1 MYPIRYTKTKDDK
14 VNLISKAREQA
25 GVTQEQWA
33 QLSGTSRPTLS
44 AYENGR
50 KSPQL
55 STVERMFEALSLEL
69 SLSPKIKFRKVVGA
83 RGKAI
88 YIPNQLPQ
96 LPAGQA
102 HRKLQLPLHI
112 NWSDL
117 DQEFNLAL
125 RKDRELVYELVLQEG
140 NPRDIVSIIDGALLV
155 DLWSEIVIPKKVR
168 LAWQPLIDQVLV
180 G

>member
-1 MYPIRYTKTKDDK
+1 MSQLIAQAR
-14 VNLISKAREQA
+14 VNSGL
-25 GVTQEQWA
+25 TQDQWA
-33 QLSGTSRPTLS
+33 ELSGTSRPTLS

-55 STVERMFEALSLEL
+55 STVERMFKVLSLEL
-69 SLSPKIKFRKVVGA
+69 VAVPKIKFHKVITT
-83 RGKAI
+83 RGNAI
-88 YIPNQLPQ
+88 HVPNQLPQ
-96 LPAGQA
+96 LSAGQA
-102 HRKLQLPLHI
+102 LRKLQLPLHI

-125 RKDRELVYELVLQEG
+125 RKDRERVYELVLQEG
-140 NPRDIVSIIDGALLV
+140 NPHDIVSIIDGSLLV

>member
-1 MYPIRYTKTKDDK
+1 
-14 VNLISKAREQA
+14 VNLIARARRQA

-33 QLSGTSRPTLS
+33 EISGTSRPTLS

-55 STVERMFEALSLEL
+55 STLERMFEVLSLEL
-69 SLSPKIKFRKVVGA
+69 VAVPQIKFHKVITT
-83 RGKAI
+83 RGNAI
-88 YIPNQLPQ
+88 HVPNQLPQ
-96 LPAGQA
+96 LPADQA

-117 DQEFNLAL
+117 NHEFNLAL
-125 RKDRELVYELVLQEG
+125 RKDRERVYELVLQEG
-140 NPRDIVSIIDGALLV
+140 NPQDIVSIIDGSLLV
-155 DLWSEIVIPKKVR
+155 DIWSEIVIPKKVR

>member
-1 MYPIRYTKTKDDK
+1 M
-14 VNLISKAREQA
+14 NLIATARKQA
-25 GVTQEQWA
+25 GVTQEEWA
-33 QLSGTSRPTLS
+33 ELAGTSRPTLS

-55 STVERMFEALSLEL
+55 STVERMFEVLSLEL
-69 SLSPKIKFRKVVGA
+69 VAMPKIKFHKVSST
-83 RGKAI
+83 RGNAI
-88 YIPNQLPQ
+88 YVPNQLPQ
-96 LPAGQA
+96 LPAEQA

-112 NWSDL
+112 NWSEL

-125 RKDRELVYELVLQEG
+125 RKDRERVYELVLQEG

-168 LAWQPLIDQVLV
+168 SAWQPLIDQVLV
-180 G
+180 GWRS

>member
-1 MYPIRYTKTKDDK
+1 MA
-14 VNLISKAREQA
+14 NLIAQAREQA
-25 GVTQEQWA
+25 GVTQDLWA
-33 QLSGTSRPTLS
+33 ELSGTSRPTLS

-55 STVERMFEALSLEL
+55 STVERMFEVLSLEL
-69 SLSPKIKFRKVVGA
+69 VAVPKIKFHKVITS
-83 RGKAI
+83 RGNAI
-88 YIPNQLPQ
+88 YVPNQLPQ

-102 HRKLQLPLHI
+102 HRKLQLPIHI

-117 DQEFNLAL
+117 DKEFNLAS
-125 RKDRELVYELVLQEG
+125 RKDRERVYELVLQEG

-155 DLWSEIVIPKKVR
+155 DLWSEIVIPKKIR

>member
-1 MYPIRYTKTKDDK
+1 MSHLIAQAR
-14 VNLISKAREQA
+14 VNSGL
-25 GVTQEQWA
+25 TQDQWA
-33 QLSGTSRPTLS
+33 ELSGTSRPTLS

-55 STVERMFEALSLEL
+55 STVERMFEVLSLEL
-69 SLSPKIKFRKVVGA
+69 VAVPKIKFRKVITT
-83 RGKAI
+83 RGNAI
-88 YIPNQLPQ
+88 HVPNQLPQ

-112 NWSDL
+112 NWFDL

-125 RKDRELVYELVLQEG
+125 RKDRERVYELVLQEG
-140 NPRDIVSIIDGALLV
+140 NPHDIVSIIDGSLLV